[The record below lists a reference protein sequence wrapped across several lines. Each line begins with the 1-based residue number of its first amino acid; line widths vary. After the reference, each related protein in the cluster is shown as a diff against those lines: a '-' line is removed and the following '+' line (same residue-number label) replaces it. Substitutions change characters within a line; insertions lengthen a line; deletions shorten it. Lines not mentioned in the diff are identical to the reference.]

1 MRVGCAIRSSNSFPR
16 PQDIIGASLNLNHVL
31 QQVEVVAATDPS
43 VLILGETGTGKEL
56 VARAIHN
63 LTSQRDR
70 IFVVPNYS
78 SIPSGLLESEL
89 FGLKMRAF
97 TGASTREIGRFELA
111 SKGPSLLAK

>member
-16 PQDIIGASLNLNHVL
+16 PQDIIGASLNLNQVL
-31 QQVEVVAATDPS
+31 QQVEVVAATDSS

-70 IFVVPNYS
+70 VFVAPNCS

-89 FGLKMRAF
+89 FGLEKCAF

-111 SKGPSLLAK
+111 SKRPSLLAK